1 MCVCVCVHVCV
12 YACIHT
18 HMYVCLCVCVYVCM
32 CVCVCVSCRHG
43 YPDMD
48 YLRRVQE
55 ELADDGVTEAD
66 LTNRQRDFIENP
78 GKYIQQSFE
87 DFSHYFNV

>member
-12 YACIHT
+12 YACV
-18 HMYVCLCVCVYVCM
+18 YVCVCFCVCVYVCM

-43 YPDMD
+43 YPDVD

-55 ELADDGVTEAD
+55 ELAYNGVTEAD
-66 LTNRQRDFIENP
+66 LTDRQRYFIENP
-78 GKYIQQSFE
+78 GRYIKYLQT